1 MRTDRRAT
9 RLRSNLR
16 ASVLDGG
23 AFSFM
28 VGTGETYLPAFV
40 LAVGLGETT
49 AGMIA
54 AAPMLGGAVIQMI
67 SPWGVQWMRSLRRW
81 VVFCAVVQTLSLTP
95 LVYFALRG
103 GAPAALIFAAATLYW
118 ASGMALSPAWN
129 TWIGSLVPRR
139 LRAHFFGRRVRV
151 TQGCLLTG
159 LISGGLILHHFA
171 EGRREISAF
180 ALLFCTAVVA
190 RLVSARFLAA
200 QSDSPVDVTK
210 HRTVPLPQLF
220 RRFAHGADGR
230 LVAYLLGL
238 QIAAQI
244 ASPFF
249 NPYMLEKLD
258 LSYALYM
265 TIVATSYLTK
275 VVASPWL
282 GRFAARFGAR
292 TLLRVGGT
300 GVIPLAWFWTV
311 TSDWRLLLVIQIVSG
326 LAWGALELANLL
338 MFFET
343 IHEHERTSVLTV
355 FNLLNAVATV
365 IGASIGAVLL
375 KRFGE
380 TRDAYHTLFLI
391 STVARAGTIVLQARV
406 LAVNVRAK
414 PMIEQTIAVRP
425 ALGSINRP
433 ILSTLPDE
441 SADSTGEDRK
451 RIDLSPPDPGSGA

>member
-190 RLVSARFLAA
+190 RLVSARFLAGRA
-200 QSDSPVDVTK
+200 TPRWMSRSIAPC
-210 HRTVPLPQLF
+210 RF
-220 RRFAHGADGR
+220 RSCF
-230 LVAYLLGL
+230 
-238 QIAAQI
+238 
-244 ASPFF
+244 
-249 NPYMLEKLD
+249 
-258 LSYALYM
+258 
-265 TIVATSYLTK
+265 
-275 VVASPWL
+275 VASP
-282 GRFAARFGAR
+282 
-292 TLLRVGGT
+292 T
-300 GVIPLAWFWTV
+300 
-311 TSDWRLLLVIQIVSG
+311 
-326 LAWGALELANLL
+326 
-338 MFFET
+338 
-343 IHEHERTSVLTV
+343 ERTDGSSPISWDFRSPRRSPAPSSILTCSR
-355 FNLLNAVATV
+355 N
-365 IGASIGAVLL
+365 
-375 KRFGE
+375 
-380 TRDAYHTLFLI
+380 
-391 STVARAGTIVLQARV
+391 STCRTPCI
-406 LAVNVRAK
+406 
-414 PMIEQTIAVRP
+414 
-425 ALGSINRP
+425 
-433 ILSTLPDE
+433 
-441 SADSTGEDRK
+441 
-451 RIDLSPPDPGSGA
+451 